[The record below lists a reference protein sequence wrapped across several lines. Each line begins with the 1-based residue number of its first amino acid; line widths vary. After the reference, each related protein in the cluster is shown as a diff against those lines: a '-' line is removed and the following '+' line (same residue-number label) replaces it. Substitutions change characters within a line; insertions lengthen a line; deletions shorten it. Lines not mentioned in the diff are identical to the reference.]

1 MLRGRRPNQLPTRS
15 LSARSVTRS
24 DVRGAT
30 ARLEASPSVYGH
42 CDTTAATDGSSAA
55 TAMTCP
61 PENDEPHSTVRE
73 ASTPGSVRAN
83 ATAAAQSCR

>member
-1 MLRGRRPNQLPTRS
+1 M
-15 LSARSVTRS
+15 
-24 DVRGAT
+24 
-30 ARLEASPSVYGH
+30 YGH